1 MSDIRAL
8 ADDEL
13 RDRLRYQQAPGP
25 HTMGIGTCQIC
36 GGDSRG
42 CACFCRRYLEAEIN
56 RRNGGRN
63 EP

>member
-25 HTMGIGTCQIC
+25 HTMMVGACKTC
-36 GGDSRG
+36 GGDTRG
-42 CACFCRRYLEAEIN
+42 GRWFCRRCLEAEIE
-56 RRNGGRN
+56 RRNAD
-63 EP
+63 